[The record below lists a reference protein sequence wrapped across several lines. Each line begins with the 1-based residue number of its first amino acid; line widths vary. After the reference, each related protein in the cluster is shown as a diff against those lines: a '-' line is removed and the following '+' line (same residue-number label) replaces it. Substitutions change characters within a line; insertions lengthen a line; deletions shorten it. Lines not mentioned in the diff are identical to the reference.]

1 VQQQTAST
9 SGTFVTQRSSP
20 VTSRV
25 TNTSQSQNQDRPQ
38 DTGDDSSKSRLK
50 QEIDRLKDE
59 NDSLK
64 ERLKQQESGL
74 RQRTTTGNPVV
85 NQYKSNQQ
93 QQNGLVLFG
102 LALTEQIVL
111 VAFVVALLF
120 GFSLGYFLF
129 SCSN

>member
-1 VQQQTAST
+1 LS
-9 SGTFVTQRSSP
+9 
-20 VTSRV
+20 
-25 TNTSQSQNQDRPQ
+25 
-38 DTGDDSSKSRLK
+38 DDSSKSRLK

-59 NDSLK
+59 NDALK

-74 RQRTTTGNPVV
+74 RQRTTGGNSAV
-85 NQYKSNQQ
+85 NQFKSNQQ

-102 LALTEQIVL
+102 IALTEQLVL
-111 VAFVVALLF
+111 VAFVVSLLF